1 MHYARFMESID
12 LLNTFSKI
20 ISIVINPLLVAP
32 LSFAIL
38 IYLDAS
44 LEMKHIFF
52 SISVLFTN
60 ILPLITIYN
69 FIRLGKISSFDP
81 PLKEQRI
88 ELLAIAAIENGYIEN
103 EITRSAYEYQR
114 QVEEKER
121 LIVGINIHEKEDLS
135 EQHIQ
140 YIDSKKVEIHIN
152 RLKDLKKNRNNL
164 EVESS
169 LSTLKRIAKTDENI
183 MPQIINCVKSKCTL
197 GEISDAL
204 RKVYGEY

>member
-20 ISIVINPLLVAP
+20 ISIIINPLFVAP

-69 FIRLGKISSFDP
+69 FIRLGKISSFDAP
-81 PLKEQRI
+81 IKEQRI
-88 ELLAIAAIENGYIEN
+88 ELLAIAAIYN
-103 EITRSAYEYQR
+103 EVGFMLLWYLGAPR
-114 QVEEKER
+114 
-121 LIVGINIHEKEDLS
+121 IVHG
-135 EQHIQ
+135 
-140 YIDSKKVEIHIN
+140 
-152 RLKDLKKNRNNL
+152 
-164 EVESS
+164 
-169 LSTLKRIAKTDENI
+169 
-183 MPQIINCVKSKCTL
+183 
-197 GEISDAL
+197 
-204 RKVYGEY
+204 

>member
-20 ISIVINPLLVAP
+20 ISIIINPLFVAP

-69 FIRLGKISSFDP
+69 FIKLGKISSFDAP
-81 PLKEQRI
+81 IKEQRI
-88 ELLAIAAIENGYIEN
+88 ELLAIAAIYNAVGFMLLWYLGAPTIVNGLMFCYAVNTAIVWW
-103 EITRSAYEYQR
+103 ITMTWKISIHMIGLGGPIVALWLAGYKYPLLMGTALVTVGASRLFLKAHTFS
-114 QVEEKER
+114 QV
-121 LIVGINIHEKEDLS
+121 IVGTILAMGLAYFELT
-135 EQHIQ
+135 
-140 YIDSKKVEIHIN
+140 Y
-152 RLKDLKKNRNNL
+152 LFL
-164 EVESS
+164 
-169 LSTLKRIAKTDENI
+169 
-183 MPQIINCVKSKCTL
+183 
-197 GEISDAL
+197 
-204 RKVYGEY
+204 